1 METKKIYK
9 PLLSKKININPSIF
23 HLKVPILLFFHVNGE
38 SPFSK
43 NDKSSIH
50 FPNILNNIRRH
61 IMEKF
66 EIRCVENEL
75 LKLTFGNSILL

>member
-1 METKKIYK
+1 MHCGIEI
-9 PLLSKKININPSIF
+9 LWSKKININPSIF
-23 HLKVPILLFFHVNGE
+23 HLNVPNLLFFHVNGE
-38 SPFSK
+38 NPFSK